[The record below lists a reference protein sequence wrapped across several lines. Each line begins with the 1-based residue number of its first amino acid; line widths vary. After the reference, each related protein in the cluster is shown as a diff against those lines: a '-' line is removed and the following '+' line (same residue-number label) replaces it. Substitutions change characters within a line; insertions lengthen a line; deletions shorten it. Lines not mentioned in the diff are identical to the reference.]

1 MSTIFIVNAII
12 SISVDVIFILF
23 ISSKGFELCWRMAG
37 QDPDKFKEHAYKPI
51 NAIRNGMMVAIPILN
66 ALLLLVYLFGYIV
79 FNNIKDS

>member
-23 ISSKGFELCWRMAG
+23 INSKEFELCWSITG
-37 QDPDKFKEHAYKPI
+37 NNPDEFKEYQYKPKT
-51 NAIRNGMMVAIPILN
+51 AIANGMMAAIPILN
-66 ALLLLVYLFGYIV
+66 ALLLLAYLFVYIV

>member
-23 ISSKGFELCWRMAG
+23 INSKGFELCWSITG
-37 QDPDKFKEHAYKPI
+37 KNPDKFKEYQYKPKT
-51 NAIRNGMMVAIPILN
+51 AITNGMMAAIPILN
-66 ALLLLVYLFGYIV
+66 ALLLLVYLVGYIA